1 MSKKTEAPKNYQDL
15 TDRMLKLFDE
25 LEKDQVNIDRA
36 NTMIKASNAIINI
49 QKAKIFST
57 RITGESIIRFFLDV

>member
-1 MSKKTEAPKNYQDL
+1 MAKLETTPKNYQDL
-15 TDRMLKLFDE
+15 TDRMLKLFNGLERDE
-25 LEKDQVNIDRA
+25 VNVDRA

>member
-15 TDRMLKLFDE
+15 TDRMLKLFDD
-25 LEKDQVNIDRA
+25 LETDKINIDRA
-36 NTMIKASNAIINI
+36 NSMIKASNAVVNI

-57 RITGESIIRFFLDV
+57 RVTGENIIKFFQD

>member
-15 TDRMLKLFDE
+15 TERMLQLFDG
-25 LEKDQVNIDRA
+25 LEKDEVNVDRA

-49 QKAKIFST
+49 QKAKILST
-57 RITGESIIRFFLDV
+57 RVTGENTIKFFLEE